1 MSDSLASRILILL
14 FNEIQSLII
23 FSLKS
28 FENGAFNTTHILV
41 NSPAVHKQKPVVGC
55 NDTVTIAAY
64 HAFMNAVPPVSAVAG
79 SVRSAR
85 FHQWRS
91 RKDRAVRWLIT
102 IGGIAV
108 ISAVMLIFFYLLY
121 VVFPLFLPA
130 STKFEHLA
138 DNPRWQAD
146 QPVYL
151 SVEEQLEVGLRVS
164 SAGVA
169 EFFSLDD
176 GSSLQTQ
183 QLPFDAQARLTASSE
198 AIEFNGLVAVA
209 SDSGHVLVFKH
220 SYQTRFTGG
229 VETRQVIPELSFP
242 YGEQSLLVMPGT
254 DISSIALSD
263 GDSDLVLAATGAD
276 GRVRV
281 EMIAKTENFLTGE
294 ITLEKNSVETRVKF
308 KTTAVAISGN
318 HRWLYLGDDQ
328 GNLHRLQLDTL
339 ELLQSI
345 RLGNSAITTMTMLL
359 GGISVLAGDAG
370 GSISQLF
377 PVREQGNEYHLE
389 LIRRFN
395 RQSAPIVQI
404 LPEQRRK
411 GFLALDAQN
420 GLGIYHSTAQRL
432 VHFQSLE
439 ARHPRR
445 LALSPRANG
454 LLIEGGEGSLG
465 MLGIENEHP
474 EISFSSLW
482 QKVWYEN
489 YEQPEYIWQSS
500 ASTNEFEPKFSLT
513 PLVFGT
519 LKASL
524 YAMLFAIPLAL
535 MGAAY
540 TAYFMSPALR
550 NWVKPSIEVMA
561 ALPTV
566 ILGFMAGLWFAPWVE
581 ENLAGIFMILLILPV
596 GLLIFAWLWHQY
608 NGPLKTWV
616 PAGWEPILQLP
627 ILIGLGMLAMW
638 LADPV
643 QALFF
648 GGDLRTWLSQEAGI
662 PYDQRNA
669 LVVGC
674 AMGFAVIPTIFSIAE
689 DAIFGVPESLSD
701 GSLALGATPWQTMVR
716 VVLPTASPGIFSG
729 LMIGLGRAVG
739 ETMIVL
745 MATGNTPIMDWNL
758 FEGMRTL
765 AANIAVEMPE
775 AEVAGSHY
783 RILFVAA
790 LVLFL
795 FTFVVNTGAEV
806 IRQRLRDKYSSL

>member
-1 MSDSLASRILILL
+1 
-14 FNEIQSLII
+14 
-23 FSLKS
+23 
-28 FENGAFNTTHILV
+28 
-41 NSPAVHKQKPVVGC
+41 
-55 NDTVTIAAY
+55 
-64 HAFMNAVPPVSAVAG
+64 MNAVPPVSAAAG
-79 SVRSAR
+79 PVRSAR

-91 RKDRAVRWLIT
+91 RKDRAVRYLVS

-108 ISAVMLIFFYLLY
+108 ISAVMLIFLYLLY
-121 VVFPLFLPA
+121 VVLPLFLPA
-130 STKFEHLA
+130 STEFEHLA

-146 QPVYL
+146 SPVYL
-151 SVEEQLEVGLRVS
+151 SVEEQLAVGLRVS
-164 SAGVA
+164 SSGEA
-169 EFFSLDD
+169 EFFSVSD
-176 GSSLQTQ
+176 GASLQTHQ
-183 QLPFDAQARLTASSE
+183 IPLAKQTRLMTSSE
-198 AIEFNGLVAVA
+198 AVEFNGLVAVA
-209 SDSGHVLVFKH
+209 SDSGRVLVFKH
-220 SYQTRFTGG
+220 SYQTRFEGG
-229 VETRQVIPELSFP
+229 VESRQVVPELSFP
-242 YGEQSLLVMPGT
+242 YGEQALLVMPNT

-263 GDSDLVLAATGAD
+263 SDSELVLAATGVD
-276 GRVRV
+276 GQVRV
-281 EMIAKTENFLTGE
+281 EIMSKSENFLTGE
-294 ITLEKNSVETRVKF
+294 VTLEKNSAESTLNF
-308 KTTAVAISGN
+308 NATAAAISGN

-339 ELLQSI
+339 EVLQSVQP
-345 RLGNSAITTMTMLL
+345 GNSAITAMSMLL

-377 PVREQGNEYHLE
+377 PVRGQDNEYRLE
-389 LIRRFN
+389 LIRRFDK
-395 RQSAPIVQI
+395 QSAPIVRL

-420 GLGIYHSTAQRL
+420 GLGIYHSTAKRL
-432 VHFQSLE
+432 VHSQSLE
-439 ARHPRR
+439 ARQPRS

-454 LLIEGGEGSLG
+454 LLIEGEKGSLG
-465 MLGIENEHP
+465 MLVIKNKHP

-489 YEQPEYIWQSS
+489 YEKPEYVWQSS
-500 ASTNEFEPKFSLT
+500 ASSNEFEPKFSLT

-519 LKASL
+519 LKAAL

-550 NWVKPSIEVMA
+550 KWVKPGIEIMA

-566 ILGFMAGLWFAPWVE
+566 ILGFMAGLWFAPYVE
-581 ENLAGIFMILLILPV
+581 ENLAGIFMILLVLPV
-596 GLLIFAWLWHQY
+596 GLLIFSWLWHQY
-608 NGPLKTWV
+608 NGPLKTRV
-616 PAGWEPILQLP
+616 PEGWEPVLQLP
-627 ILIGLGMLAMW
+627 ILVGLGMLAMW

-648 GGDLRTWLSQEAGI
+648 GGDFRTWLSQEAGI
-662 PYDQRNA
+662 SYDQRNA

-689 DAIFGVPESLSD
+689 DAIFGVPESLSN
-701 GSLALGATPWQTMVR
+701 GSLALGATPWQSLVR

-775 AEVAGSHY
+775 SEVNGSHY

>member
-1 MSDSLASRILILL
+1 MR
-14 FNEIQSLII
+14 
-23 FSLKS
+23 
-28 FENGAFNTTHILV
+28 T
-41 NSPAVHKQKPVVGC
+41 
-55 NDTVTIAAY
+55 
-64 HAFMNAVPPVSAVAG
+64 
-79 SVRSAR
+79 AR
-85 FHQWRS
+85 FHRWRS
-91 RKDRAVRWLIT
+91 RKDRVVRRLIT
-102 IGGIAV
+102 AGGIAV

-130 STKFEHLA
+130 STELELLA
-138 DNPRWQAD
+138 DNPWPTSGR
-146 QPVYL
+146 PVYL

-164 SAGVA
+164 SKGEAV
-169 EFFSLDD
+169 FFSVSD
-176 GSSLQTQ
+176 GSSLQAHK
-183 QLPFDAQARLTASSE
+183 LPLDANSRLTASSE
-198 AIEFNGLVAVA
+198 ALEFNGLVAVS
-209 SDSGHVLVFKH
+209 SDSGRVLVFKH
-220 SYQTRFTGG
+220 SYQTRFDGG
-229 VETRQVIPELSFP
+229 VDTRQVIPELSFP
-242 YGEQSLLVMPGT
+242 YGEQALLNFPEA

-263 GDSDLVLAATGAD
+263 SDSDLVLAVTGTD
-276 GRVRV
+276 GQVRV
-281 EMIAKTENFLTGE
+281 EIMSKTENFLSGE
-294 ITLEKNSVETRVKF
+294 ITLDKKSVETSMDF
-308 KTTAVAISGN
+308 NTTAAAISGN
-318 HRWLYLGDDQ
+318 HRWLYLGDDR
-328 GNLHRLQLDTL
+328 GNIHRLQLDTL
-339 ELLQSI
+339 ELIQSI
-345 RLGNSAITTMTMLL
+345 PLGKSAITSMSMLL

-377 PVREQGNEYHLE
+377 PVRDPDNEYHLK
-389 LIRRFN
+389 LIRRFD
-395 RQSAPIVQI
+395 RQTAPIVRI

-420 GLGIYHSTAQRL
+420 GLGIYHSTAKRL

-439 ARHPRR
+439 QLQPHK

-454 LLIEGGEGSLG
+454 LLIEGKKGRLS
-465 MLGIENEHP
+465 MLEIKNKHP

-482 QKVWYEN
+482 QKTWYEN
-489 YEQPEYIWQSS
+489 YERPEYVWQSS
-500 ASTNEFEPKFSLT
+500 ASSNEYEPKFSLT

-519 LKASL
+519 LKAAL

-535 MGAAY
+535 MSAAY

-550 NWVKPSIEVMA
+550 KWVKPGIEIMA

-566 ILGFMAGLWFAPWVE
+566 ILGFMAGLWFAPYLE

-596 GLLIFAWLWHQY
+596 GLLIFAWSWHQY
-608 NGPLKTWV
+608 KSPLKAWV
-616 PAGWEPILQLP
+616 PEGWEPILQLP
-627 ILIGLGMLAMW
+627 MLIGLGMFAMW
-638 LADPV
+638 LADPIQV
-643 QALFF
+643 LFF
-648 GGDLRTWLSQEAGI
+648 GGDFRTWLSHEAGI
-662 PYDQRNA
+662 SYDQRNA

-674 AMGFAVIPTIFSIAE
+674 AMGFAVIPTIYSIAE
-689 DAIFGVPESLSD
+689 DAIFGVPESLSN
-701 GSLALGATPWQTMVR
+701 GSLALGATPWQTLVR

-775 AEVAGSHY
+775 SAVNGSHY